1 MPPRHS
7 APGARS
13 PWADLEAD
21 VTVLVKTFERPDALR
36 RLLASIRSFYPR
48 MPIVVVDDSAE
59 PLEPVPESITRYVH
73 APYNSLG
80 AAAGRNLGLTHVETP
95 YVLVSDDDM
104 VFERRTDVGRMLF
117 RLETTSFD
125 VVSCVWLDYDPWR
138 GICRGV
144 RRFEGTLDI
153 EDGVLVHRLGATRGE
168 LDGLPV
174 YDVVHQFFVASV
186 DRLGAAPWD
195 AELNLSEH
203 YELFLSLKERGLR
216 CTRLPGRRRPASPGA
231 PAYVSGHPRGHRALR
246 LALAREARPARA
258 PRGRRA
264 VPGDGQRP
272 LPAARHRRVHR
283 APRLARRHA
292 AAPGRAPAGLTRR
305 FCTEAARTGV
315 RRRS

>member
-7 APGARS
+7 APGAGS
-13 PWADLEAD
+13 PWADLEGD

-36 RLLASIRSFYPR
+36 RLLASIRRFYPR
-48 MPIVVVDDSAE
+48 IPIVVVDDSAE

-80 AAAGRNLGLTHVETP
+80 AAAGRNLGLTYVETP
-95 YVLVSDDDM
+95 FVLVSDDDM
-104 VFERRTDVGRMLF
+104 VFERRTDIGRMLF

-144 RRFEGTLDI
+144 RRFEGTLDV

-186 DRLGAAPWD
+186 ERLGFEPWD

-216 CTRLPGRRRPASPGA
+216 CTRLPDVAVQHRQELP
-231 PAYVSGHPRGHRALR
+231 PAYQGIREERGATSRSGTRSAGCAGGARRAR
-246 LALAREARPARA
+246 CSA
-258 PRGRRA
+258 PRTAFATACPEPPRSRRA
-264 VPGDGQRP
+264 
-272 LPAARHRRVHR
+272 ASR
-283 APRLARRHA
+283 AS
-292 AAPGRAPAGLTRR
+292 APGCSGS
-305 FCTEAARTGV
+305 AACVPDG
-315 RRRS
+315 

>member
-7 APGARS
+7 APRAGS
-13 PWADLEAD
+13 PWADLERD

-48 MPIVVVDDSAE
+48 IPIVVVDDSVE
-59 PLEPVPESITRYVH
+59 PLEPVPGSITRYVR

-80 AAAGRNLGLTHVETP
+80 AAAGRNLGLAHVETP

-104 VFERRTDVGRMLF
+104 VFERRTDIGRMLF

-125 VVSCVWLDYDPWR
+125 VVSCVWLDYEPWR

-168 LDGLPV
+168 VDGLPV

-186 DRLGAAPWD
+186 ERLGPAPWD

-216 CTRLPGRRRPASPGA
+216 CTRLPDVVVEHRQELP
-231 PAYVSGHPRGHRALR
+231 PAYQGIREDTRRYISLWHAKRGL
-246 LALAREARPARA
+246 
-258 PRGRRA
+258 RGRREEGA
-264 VPGDGQRP
+264 LFRATDTVRYRLPGT
-272 LPAARHRRVHR
+272 AAFTARRVSRVGTRLLRERRLR
-283 APRLARRHA
+283 A
-292 AAPGRAPAGLTRR
+292 
-305 FCTEAARTGV
+305 
-315 RRRS
+315 